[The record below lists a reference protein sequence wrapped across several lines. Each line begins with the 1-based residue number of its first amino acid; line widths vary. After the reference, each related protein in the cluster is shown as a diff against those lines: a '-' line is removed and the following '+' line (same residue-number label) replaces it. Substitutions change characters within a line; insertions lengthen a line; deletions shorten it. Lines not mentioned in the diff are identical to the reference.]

1 MMLKLADPRK
11 YSIRTIL
18 AMMAVWSISA
28 VPAPAQEDELASPKL
43 RIGWTEFKKQYDA
56 KTIEVVDVRGEDAYA
71 AGHIPGARLIPLA
84 EIERTSPE
92 LIDRLKKLK
101 KPVVLYCA

>member
-1 MMLKLADPRK
+1 MLMPAHPRE

-18 AMMAVWSISA
+18 AIVAVLTISA
-28 VPAPAQEDELASPKL
+28 VPAPAQEDELGSPKL
-43 RIGWTEFKKQYDA
+43 RIEWTEFKKQYDA
-56 KTIEVVDVRGEDAYA
+56 KTIEVIDVRGEDAYA

-92 LIDRLKKLK
+92 LIERLKKLK